1 MLVRDTSGQASE
13 CNPENKEGYVFVIK
27 EKVGRGEDYH
37 FLFLE

>member
-1 MLVRDTSGQASE
+1 MRDTSGQASE